1 MGTSKELNEM
11 GKVQKLFALTAR
23 LESVSAEEG
32 FSRND
37 VTCPLSF
44 TSRIPKRCVS

>member
-1 MGTSKELNEM
+1 MGTKENEWP
-11 GKVQKLFALTAR
+11 GKVQKHFALTAR
-23 LESVSAEEG
+23 RESVSAEEG